1 MNIYGIETFLIGMVV
16 SGVNLALF
24 IYLRKCTSNFRKI
37 PQSPQ
42 FRQSAPTIQGKA
54 LTTSR
59 RRGKIESKP
68 AIICSLPIH
77 QAARP
82 NARLS

>member
-1 MNIYGIETFLIGMVV
+1 MKVFGIETLLIGMIA

-24 IYLRKCTSNFRKI
+24 IYLRKCTSNFREI

-54 LTTSR
+54 LKLSSR
-59 RRGKIESKP
+59 HAKIESKP
-68 AIICSLPIH
+68 SIIGSLPIH